1 MFSLKNR
8 IKRSYF
14 FWSFYQKFF
23 NLFNLNNGRGIKVVN
38 QGCMRIVKDIRGKN
52 NLISV
57 GTGSRIQ
64 KAQVVIHGD
73 NNRLLIG
80 KKCIVGPG
88 CSFRLEGNN
97 ITISIGDDTTFTR
110 DCNLTAQED
119 NMKIEIGVDCM
130 FSNTIVVRTSDSHP
144 IYSLEK
150 GERINNPK
158 SVIIGNHV
166 WIAPNAKIMKGAFI
180 GHGAVVGSDTMINKT
195 VPGNSLAVGTPAK
208 IVKENINWT
217 REDLY

>member
-1 MFSLKNR
+1 MNLKDR
-8 IKRSYF
+8 IKRSYTL
-14 FWSFYQKFF
+14 WSLYQKFSTHI
-23 NLFNLNNGRGIKVVN
+23 NANRGGYKIDN
-38 QGCMRIVKDIRGKN
+38 QGCVKIIKNVRGKN
-52 NLISV
+52 NFIAV

-80 KKCIVGPG
+80 KNCIVGPG

-97 ITISIGDDTTFTR
+97 ITITIGDGSTFTR
-110 DCNLTAQED
+110 DCNFSAQED
-119 NMKIEIGVDCM
+119 NMMIEVGNDCM

-144 IYSLEK
+144 IYSGNN

-158 SVIIGNHV
+158 SVFIGEHV

-180 GHGAVVGSDTMINKT
+180 ERGAVVGSDTMVNKT
-195 VPGNSLAVGTPAK
+195 IPANSLAVGVPAK
-208 IVKENINWT
+208 IVKENIHWT
-217 REDLY
+217 RESLY